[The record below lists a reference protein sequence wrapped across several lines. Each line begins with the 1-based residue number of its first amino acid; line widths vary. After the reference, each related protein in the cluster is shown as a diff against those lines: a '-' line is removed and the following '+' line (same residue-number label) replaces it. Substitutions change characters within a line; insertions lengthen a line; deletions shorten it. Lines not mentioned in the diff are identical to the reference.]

1 MTINRIETETYQRH
15 HALKQLFHISETN
28 EIAANTKILRS
39 DLTLYPKFLFRV
51 ELNILLLLKSKK
63 FARGAAV
70 RSQVLAFY
78 MYPALFASN
87 FYKKLVV
94 SLYDIRDLQLCCK
107 LDLALLFQD
116 SLDFTDINQ
125 RQLT

>member
-1 MTINRIETETYQRH
+1 MMTINRIETETYQRH

-70 RSQVLAFY
+70 RFQVL
-78 MYPALFASN
+78 YPALFASN